1 MKNILLFII
10 SIFIVQSA
18 VAQKVDWN
26 KPLYTISVSCTR
38 GMYTEED
45 FKRVDNWL
53 KNSKEGEDIPF
64 DISFPLHFTIFDT
77 IGTYTYS
84 GDTMIYKDKFGIKKT
99 YLGDKIIEEKDSNR
113 HYIYQYDYHGSLST
127 KIFISYLSNQIA
139 YEHSDT
145 ISYKNKY
152 DRKNRLIKIKGTD
165 KKKFFFKYRGN
176 KKIENSHS
184 PKDRYH
190 RIYYYKDSNYQNDTL
205 RITYRPR
212 NCQYKRTEYDSLNRP
227 IQIDYWADSGMFS
240 EKGFN
245 YTTYSYIDNIKIC
258 VDFDIDCIY
267 TSGTIY
273 KKEEE

>member
-10 SIFIVQSA
+10 SIFIIQSA
-18 VAQKVDWN
+18 LAQKVDWN

-64 DISFPLHFTIFDT
+64 DISFPLHFTILDT
-77 IGTYTYS
+77 IGTYAYS
-84 GDTMIYKDKFGIKKT
+84 GDTMIYMDKYGKKKT
-99 YLGDKIIEEKDSNR
+99 YLRGKIIEERDYYNHS
-113 HYIYQYDYHGSLST
+113 IYQYDSLWSLST
-127 KIFISYLSNQIA
+127 KMHIGYLHNQIA
-139 YEHSDT
+139 YEYSDT
-145 ISYKNKY
+145 ISYTNTY
-152 DRKNRLIKIKGTD
+152 DKQNRLIKIKGTD
-165 KKKFFFKYRGN
+165 KKNIVYKYRRN
-176 KKIENSHS
+176 KIIENSHT

-227 IQIDYWADSGMFS
+227 IQIDYWADRGMFS
-240 EKGFN
+240 EKGFD
-245 YTTYSYIDNIKIC
+245 YQEFHYIDNIKFC
-258 VDFDIDCIY
+258 EDFDIDCIFY
-267 TSGTIY
+267 SGTIY
-273 KKEEE
+273 KKEEN

>member
-1 MKNILLFII
+1 MLFSLRKRWFAMKNILLFII
-10 SIFIVQSA
+10 SIFIIQSA
-18 VAQKVDWN
+18 LAQKVDWN

-64 DISFPLHFTIFDT
+64 DISFPLHFTILDT

-84 GDTMIYKDKFGIKKT
+84 GDTMIYMDKYGKKKT
-99 YLGDKIIEEKDSNR
+99 YLGGKYSDEICYSNCIFNYDSFGYLNSKIESSN
-113 HYIYQYDYHGSLST
+113 
-127 KIFISYLSNQIA
+127 
-139 YEHSDT
+139 T
-145 ISYKNKY
+145 ISYTNTY
-152 DRKNRLIKIKGTD
+152 DKKNRLISIIGTD
-165 KKKFFFKYRGN
+165 KKKIFIKYRGN
-176 KKIENSHS
+176 KKIENSHT

-227 IQIDYWADSGMFS
+227 IQIDYWADRGMFS

-258 VDFDIDCIY
+258 EDFDIDCLF